1 MICCDDNMPFVDDKR
16 AGAERRRSAG
26 EGSYDP
32 AERRRYDRREL
43 TVQDISFFEW
53 ATHFSV
59 YQKRQGVP
67 QDNPVVL
74 RKKAA

>member
-1 MICCDDNMPFVDDKR
+1 MILCDDNMPFVDDKR
-16 AGAERRRSAG
+16 AGAERRRNAA
-26 EGSYDP
+26 EMPHDP
-32 AERRRYDRREL
+32 VERRRADRREL